1 MGNES
6 SVFLLALPS
15 FCFQYL
21 GTILED
27 LTSDDV
33 RCLINT
39 EDELARCAPLERIF
53 PAPNTHAYLEFT
65 ENPRYYNRLL
75 DAWET
80 KYSKRRA
87 EGITLLRELCEK
99 KVHLDVPPN
108 NASAR
113 KVSD

>member
-1 MGNES
+1 M
-6 SVFLLALPS
+6 
-15 FCFQYL
+15 QYL
-21 GTILED
+21 GSILDD

-53 PAPNTHAYLEFT
+53 PAPNTHPYLEFT

-80 KYSKRRA
+80 KYSKKRPEA
-87 EGITLLRELCEK
+87 ISVLSALCEK
-99 KVHLDVPPN
+99 KVHLEVPAN

-113 KVSD
+113 KVSVQCG

>member
-1 MGNES
+1 MGS
-6 SVFLLALPS
+6 
-15 FCFQYL
+15 
-21 GTILED
+21 ILD
-27 LTSDDV
+27 GLTADDV

-53 PAPNTHAYLEFT
+53 PAPNTHAYLDFT

-80 KYSKRRA
+80 KYSKKRPEA
-87 EGITLLRELCEK
+87 ISLLRELCEK
-99 KVHLDVPPN
+99 KVHLQVPPT

-113 KVSD
+113 KVSQ